1 MKNLIIFLALVCLH
15 FSSYSQK
22 KKARPIPLP
31 PPKESI
37 VEFLRDTLSLRQYAL
52 PILFQW
58 KMNADT
64 TLKPNTVFKEL
75 IKLTYGQTE
84 INGEYSLEP
93 LTLKK
98 SKPGKAV
105 PEINIPKKITRVGY
119 YDAEISNGVVILKGE
134 RTLSLKIFYDKNMQV
149 SYLKDLA
156 SGAIYKHIPS
166 EEHPVTVRG
175 H

>member
-22 KKARPIPLP
+22 KKARPIPPP
-31 PPKESI
+31 PPKASV
-37 VEFLRDTLSLRQYAL
+37 VEFSRDTLSLQQYAL

-105 PEINIPKKITRVGY
+105 QEIKIPKKITRVGY

-156 SGAIYKHIPS
+156 NGAIYKNIPS
-166 EEHPVTVRG
+166 EEQPVTVPG
-175 H
+175 Q